1 MIRTGKPTPIRK
13 DFKKERK
20 MRQEENYIKVYNSLK
35 TNNKKIFYKNIN
47 KLAFQRVLERL
58 QLTDEEFFK
67 EVMENEYFCR
77 MSSMHLSKNASRQ
90 CSKDEVEQLKICN
103 LTSKNYDIFIQRPES
118 EIRLTKDGQILSKNT
133 IKEKKIEK
141 DCCLKSF
148 DGCILGKFKGFIS
161 CKTSFGSGGHQDNV
175 FEEQHKFAEVWAE
188 YRKND
193 NDILVLL
200 IDTDLNLQFTRL
212 KEKYNHVKNI
222 MVFDHVEFQQYLIDT
237 YHV

>member
-1 MIRTGKPTPIRK
+1 MLLSPKPKPIRK
-13 DFKKERK
+13 DFKNERK
-20 MRQEENYIKVYNSLK
+20 IRQEENYTKVYDSLK
-35 TNNKKIFYKNIN
+35 TNNKKTFYKNIN
-47 KLAFQRVLERL
+47 RLAFQRVLHTL

-77 MSSMHLSKNASRQ
+77 MASMHLSKNASRQ

-103 LTSKNYDIFIQRPES
+103 FISKHYGIFIQRPETV
-118 EIRLTKDGQILSKNT
+118 IRLTKDGQILYKNT
-133 IKEKKIEK
+133 MKENNIQK

-148 DGCILGKFKGFIS
+148 DGSILGKCQGFIS
-161 CKTSFGSGGHQDNV
+161 CKTSYGSGGHQDNV
-175 FEEQHKFAEVWAE
+175 FEEQHKFAEIWFQYKKDDDA
-188 YRKND
+188 
-193 NDILVLL
+193 ILVLL
-200 IDTDLNLQFTRL
+200 IDTDLETQLTRL